1 MKIIFYHYIRK
12 FNKEYPNIRFLH
24 INDFKKQLDYFSENY
39 KFITKKEFIKI
50 MNNQLEPIENSVV
63 LTFDDGLKAQVQFVP
78 EYKHIKSK
86 WQMVVSIHKSSKLV
100 AGEFKTID
108 DAAKYAHKTKSYE
121 KEWVKTHVKFS

>member
-1 MKIIFYHYIRK
+1 M
-12 FNKEYPNIRFLH
+12 
-24 INDFKKQLDYFSENY
+24 IN
-39 KFITKKEFIKI
+39 FIKKRTRHK
-50 MNNQLEPIENSVV
+50 NSEIYD

-108 DAAKYAHKTKSYE
+108 DAAKYAHKTKAYE